1 MKRVRLIMLLVTIV
15 LLHFLSK
22 CREVNLKV
30 QQINKIFGMSVERHN
45 IIGAVK
51 D

>member
-1 MKRVRLIMLLVTIV
+1 MLVTIV
-15 LLHFLSK
+15 LLHFLLE

-30 QQINKIFGMSVERHN
+30 QQINNNIFGMSIKRHT

-51 D
+51 V